1 MNRAMILLV
10 LTCAAASVPA
20 ADKQQVYKWTD
31 ANGVVH
37 FSDAPPPNDTKNV
50 ESLHLAGGTTTA
62 AAAADRPN
70 DAAAASSAAASA
82 APAAAPA
89 NATDDATLCKQSRAN
104 LELLQG
110 KTPVGIAGADGK
122 AQVLDD
128 KAREI
133 QIASAKRAISRF
145 CK

>member
-10 LTCAAASVPA
+10 MTCAAASVPA

-37 FSDAPPPNDTKNV
+37 FSDAPPPSDTKNV

-62 AAAADRPN
+62 AAAADQPPN
-70 DAAAASSAAASA
+70 AAASSPAANA
-82 APAAAPA
+82 APAAPP

-133 QIASAKRAISRF
+133 QIANAKLSISRF

>member
-1 MNRAMILLV
+1 MNRVVILFGLA
-10 LTCAAASVPA
+10 CAAASAGA

-50 ESLHLAGGTTTA
+50 QSLHLAGGMATA
-62 AAAADRPN
+62 AASPTEDKPK
-70 DAAAASSAAASA
+70 DATGA
-82 APAAAPA
+82 AAAPA
-89 NATDDATLCKQSRAN
+89 SATPSSTPPDEATLCKQSRDN

-110 KTPVGIAGADGK
+110 KTPVGITGADGK
-122 AQVLDD
+122 AVVLDD
-128 KAREI
+128 KARDA
-133 QIASAKRAISRF
+133 QIANAKLAISRF